1 MEAKVITPEV
11 ISDFRNVLNALGRS
25 VHTVARYLFDVTS
38 FARFLDGR
46 EATSEATREF
56 RDSLMSRGYAPGS
69 VNTKLASLFSFFHS
83 LGWEGCETPRVLIQK
98 DAYISEDAELTLED
112 YRRLLA
118 AARCPRDRLILE
130 TLGGTGIRVS
140 ELRYFTLEAVRN
152 RDIRV
157 QCKRKIRRI
166 MIPETLGRQLED
178 YAAGQGITSGVIFRR
193 EGGGALD
200 RIAVWRLMK
209 AAGRRAGLL
218 ASKVHPHNLRKLFA
232 RTFLENG
239 GTLEQLCDVLG
250 HSSMETTRI
259 YIKTSGAEHR
269 RIVEGLGLV
278 PCQEDEPEAEPAAEP
293 EETEAETAEAGEAE
307 SEDGEKPETAA
318 PSKADGKP
326 HGTKKPFPR
335 RKNKRRK
342 GKKAKK

>member
-25 VHTVARYLFDVTS
+25 VHTVTRYLFDVTS

-46 EATSEATREF
+46 EATAEATREF
-56 RDSLMSRGYAPGS
+56 RDSLMSSGYAPGS

-140 ELRYFTLEAVRN
+140 ELRYFTLEDVRK

-166 MIPETLGRQLED
+166 MIPEALGRQLED
-178 YAAGQGITSGVIFRR
+178 YAAEQGITSGVIFRR
-193 EGGGALD
+193 KNGAALD
-200 RIAVWRLMK
+200 RVAIWRLMK

-218 ASKVHPHNLRKLFA
+218 PSKVHPHNLRKLFA
-232 RTFLENG
+232 RMFLENG

-278 PCQEDEPEAEPAAEP
+278 PCQEEEPEDEPETEPAAEP
-293 EETEAETAEAGEAE
+293 EETE
-307 SEDGEKPETAA
+307 SEDGEKLETAA

-326 HGTKKPFPR
+326 HGAKKPFPR

-342 GKKAKK
+342 GKRAKK

>member
-11 ISDFRNVLNALGRS
+11 ISDFRNALEALGRS

-46 EATSEATREF
+46 EATAEAAREF
-56 RDSLMSRGYAPGS
+56 RDSLMRRGYAPGS

-112 YRRLLA
+112 YRKLLA
-118 AARCPRDRLILE
+118 AARCPRDRLVLE
-130 TLGGTGIRVS
+130 ALGGTGIRVS
-140 ELRYFTLEAVRN
+140 ELRYFTLEDVRK

-166 MIPETLGRQLED
+166 MIPEALGRRLED
-178 YAAGQGITSGVIFRR
+178 YAAEQGITSGVIFRR

-209 AAGRRAGLL
+209 SAGRRAGLL

-232 RTFLENG
+232 RMFLENG

-250 HSSMETTRI
+250 HSNLDTTRI

-269 RIVEGLGLV
+269 RLVEGLGLV
-278 PCQEDEPEAEPAAEP
+278 PCREEEPEAEPETEPAAEP
-293 EETEAETAEAGEAE
+293 EEAE
-307 SEDGEKPETAA
+307 SEDVEKPKAA
-318 PSKADGKP
+318 AQNKVGA
-326 HGTKKPFPR
+326 KKPLPR

>member
-1 MEAKVITPEV
+1 MEAKFITPEV
-11 ISDFRNVLNALGRS
+11 ISDYREALEALGRS

-46 EATSEATREF
+46 EATAEAAREF
-56 RDSLMSRGYAPGS
+56 RDSLMRCGYAPGS

-83 LGWEGCETPRVLIQK
+83 LGWEGCEAPRVLIQK

-112 YRRLLA
+112 YRKLLA

-166 MIPETLGRQLED
+166 MIPEALGRRLED

-232 RTFLENG
+232 RMFLENG

-250 HSSMETTRI
+250 HSNLDTTRI

-278 PCQEDEPEAEPAAEP
+278 PCQEEEPEAEPETEPAAEP
-293 EETEAETAEAGEAE
+293 EEAE
-307 SEDGEKPETAA
+307 SEDGKKPETAA
-318 PSKADGKP
+318 PSKTDGKP
-326 HGTKKPFPR
+326 HGTKKPLLR

>member
-11 ISDFRNVLNALGRS
+11 ISDYREALEALGRS
-25 VHTVARYLFDVTS
+25 VHTIARYLFDVTS

-46 EATSEATREF
+46 EATAEATREF

-98 DAYISEDAELTLED
+98 DAYISEDAELTMED
-112 YRRLLA
+112 YRKLLA
-118 AARCPRDRLILE
+118 AARCPRDRLVLE

-166 MIPETLGRQLED
+166 MIPEALGRQLED
-178 YAAGQGITSGVIFRR
+178 YAAEQGITSGVIFRR

-232 RTFLENG
+232 RTFLANG

-250 HSSMETTRI
+250 HSNLDTTRI

-278 PCQEDEPEAEPAAEP
+278 PCQEEEPEDEPETELAAEP
-293 EETEAETAEAGEAE
+293 EEAE
-307 SEDGEKPETAA
+307 SEDAEKPETAA
-318 PSKADGKP
+318 PSKTVAKP
-326 HGTKKPFPR
+326 HSAKKPFPR

>member
-25 VHTVARYLFDVTS
+25 VHTVTRYLFDVTS

-46 EATSEATREF
+46 EATAEATREF

-112 YRRLLA
+112 YRKLLA

-140 ELRYFTLEAVRN
+140 ELRYFTLEDVRK

-166 MIPETLGRQLED
+166 MVPEALGRQLED
-178 YAAGQGITSGVIFRR
+178 YAAEQGITSGVIFRR
-193 EGGGALD
+193 KNGAALD
-200 RIAVWRLMK
+200 RVSIWRLMK

-232 RTFLENG
+232 RMFLENG

-250 HSSMETTRI
+250 HSSMDTTRI

-269 RIVEGLGLV
+269 RLVEGLGLV
-278 PCQEDEPEAEPAAEP
+278 PATEEQPTKETEPAAEP
-293 EETEAETAEAGEAE
+293 EEAEAETAEAEEAE
-307 SEDGEKPETAA
+307 SEDAEKPGSFVKT
-318 PSKADGKP
+318 GTKP
-326 HGTKKPFPR
+326 HGAKKPFPR

-342 GKKAKK
+342 GKRAKK

>member
-11 ISDFRNVLNALGRS
+11 ISDFRDVLNALGRS

-46 EATSEATREF
+46 EATAEATREF

-112 YRRLLA
+112 YRKLLA

-130 TLGGTGIRVS
+130 ALGGTGIRVS
-140 ELRYFTLEAVRN
+140 ELRYFTLEDVRK

-166 MIPETLGRQLED
+166 MIPEALGRLLED
-178 YAAGQGITSGVIFRR
+178 YAAERGITSGVIFRQAS
-193 EGGGALD
+193 GKPLD
-200 RIAVWRLMK
+200 RRTVWRFMK
-209 AAGRRAGLL
+209 AAGKRAGLL
-218 ASKVHPHNLRKLFA
+218 PSKVHPHNLRKLFA
-232 RTFLENG
+232 RTFLANG
-239 GTLEQLCDVLG
+239 GTLEQLSDVLG
-250 HSSMETTRI
+250 HSSLETTRI

-269 RIVEGLGLV
+269 RIVENLGLV
-278 PCQEDEPEAEPAAEP
+278 PATEEEVEPEKAEP
-293 EETEAETAEAGEAE
+293 EEEIPENDPDDQPEDRPQTWSGHRAG
-307 SEDGEKPETAA
+307 
-318 PSKADGKP
+318 GKP
-326 HGTKKPFPR
+326 RSAKKPFPR
-335 RKNKRRK
+335 RKSKRRK
-342 GKKAKK
+342 GKRAKK

>member
-25 VHTVARYLFDVTS
+25 VHTVTRYLFDVTS

-46 EATSEATREF
+46 EATAEAAREF
-56 RDSLMSRGYAPGS
+56 RDSLMSSGYAPGS

-140 ELRYFTLEAVRN
+140 ELRCFTLEAVRN

-166 MIPETLGRQLED
+166 MIPEALGRLLED
-178 YAAGQGITSGVIFRR
+178 YAAEQGITSGVIFRR
-193 EGGGALD
+193 KNGGALD
-200 RIAVWRLMK
+200 RVSIWRLMK
-209 AAGRRAGLL
+209 SAGRRAGLL

-232 RTFLENG
+232 RMFLENG

-250 HSSMETTRI
+250 HSNLDTTRI

-278 PCQEDEPEAEPAAEP
+278 PCQEEEPEDEPETELAAEP
-293 EETEAETAEAGEAE
+293 EEAE
-307 SEDGEKPETAA
+307 SEDGEKPGFFVKT
-318 PSKADGKP
+318 GTKP
-326 HGTKKPFPR
+326 HGTKKPLPR

>member
-11 ISDFRNVLNALGRS
+11 ISDFRDVLNALGRS

-46 EATSEATREF
+46 EATAEATREF

-112 YRRLLA
+112 YRKLLA

-140 ELRYFTLEAVRN
+140 ELRYFTLEDVRK

-166 MIPETLGRQLED
+166 MIPEELGRQLED
-178 YAAGQGITSGVIFRR
+178 YAAEQGITSGVIFRR
-193 EGGGALD
+193 KNGAALD
-200 RIAVWRLMK
+200 RVAIWRLMK

-232 RTFLENG
+232 RTFLANG

-278 PCQEDEPEAEPAAEP
+278 PCQEEEPEDEPETEPAAEP
-293 EETEAETAEAGEAE
+293 EDVE
-307 SEDGEKPETAA
+307 SEDGEKPKAA
-318 PSKADGKP
+318 AQNKV
-326 HGTKKPFPR
+326 GTKKPSPR

>member
-1 MEAKVITPEV
+1 MEAKIITPEV
-11 ISDFRNVLNALGRS
+11 ISDYREALEALGRS
-25 VHTVARYLFDVTS
+25 VHTVTRYLFDVTS
-38 FARFLDGR
+38 FAQFLDGR
-46 EATSEATREF
+46 EATAEAAREF
-56 RDSLMSRGYAPGS
+56 RDSLMSSGYAPGS
-69 VNTKLASLFSFFHS
+69 INTKLASLFSFFHS

-98 DAYISEDAELTLED
+98 DAYISEDAELTLEE
-112 YRRLLA
+112 YKMLLA
-118 AARCPRDRLILE
+118 AARCPRHRLVME

-140 ELRYFTLEAVRN
+140 ELRYFTLEDVRK

-166 MIPETLGRQLED
+166 MIPEALGRQLED
-178 YAAGQGITSGVIFRR
+178 YAAEQGITSGVIFRR
-193 EGGGALD
+193 KGGGALD
-200 RIAVWRLMK
+200 RVAIWRLMK

-232 RTFLENG
+232 RMFLSNG

-250 HSSMETTRI
+250 HSNLDTTRI

-278 PCQEDEPEAEPAAEP
+278 PCQEEEPEEEPETEPAAEP
-293 EETEAETAEAGEAE
+293 EEAE
-307 SEDGEKPETAA
+307 SEDGKKPETAA
-318 PSKADGKP
+318 PNKVGAKP
-326 HGTKKPFPR
+326 HSAKKPSPR

>member
-46 EATSEATREF
+46 EATAEAAREF
-56 RDSLMSRGYAPGS
+56 RDSLMRRGYAPGS

-112 YRRLLA
+112 YRKLLA
-118 AARCPRDRLILE
+118 AARCPRDRLVME
-130 TLGGTGIRVS
+130 TLGGTGIRAS
-140 ELRYFTLEAVRN
+140 ELRYFTLEDVRK

-166 MIPETLGRQLED
+166 MIPEALGRRLED
-178 YAAGQGITSGVIFRR
+178 YAAEQGITSGVIFRR
-193 EGGGALD
+193 KNGGALD
-200 RIAVWRLMK
+200 RVSIWRLMK

-232 RTFLENG
+232 RTFLANG

-250 HSSMETTRI
+250 HSNLDTTRI

-278 PCQEDEPEAEPAAEP
+278 PCQEEEPEDEPETELAAEP
-293 EETEAETAEAGEAE
+293 EEAE

-318 PSKADGKP
+318 QNKVGA
-326 HGTKKPFPR
+326 KKPFPR

-342 GKKAKK
+342 GKKAKNNATL

>member
-11 ISDFRNVLNALGRS
+11 ISDFRNVLDALGRS
-25 VHTVARYLFDVTS
+25 IHTIARYLFDVTS

-46 EATSEATREF
+46 EATAEATREF

-112 YRRLLA
+112 YRKLLA

-140 ELRYFTLEAVRN
+140 ELRYFTLEDVRK

-166 MIPETLGRQLED
+166 MIPEELGRQLED
-178 YAAGQGITSGVIFRR
+178 YAAEQGITSGVIFRR
-193 EGGGALD
+193 KNGAALD
-200 RIAVWRLMK
+200 RVAIWRLMK

-232 RTFLENG
+232 RTFLANG

-278 PCQEDEPEAEPAAEP
+278 PCQEEEPEDEPETEPAAEP
-293 EETEAETAEAGEAE
+293 EDVE
-307 SEDGEKPETAA
+307 SEDGEKPKAA
-318 PSKADGKP
+318 AQNKV
-326 HGTKKPFPR
+326 GTKKPSPR